1 MQNSTGDGSA
11 GAGPPPQPDQAAL
24 EREALGRVAH
34 ALRHYR
40 SGAGLEVARWQ
51 HNLNQLGE
59 RHRALVPQLPEK
71 IAAARQCIYRNH
83 LFLSSLLAMF
93 EEDSGWAPPHL
104 APANAAAD
112 EYEDGV
118 GAAVAPQDHEKVRYV
133 LKNCARDWSAEG
145 AAEREQ
151 SYGRITAELRRL
163 FASWPADAPEP
174 PSVLV
179 PGAGLGRLCLEIVNM
194 GFQAQGNEFSYFM
207 LLASAYLL
215 NGIER
220 PEQWTIH
227 PWCHQSC
234 NQPSVADQLRGVSIP
249 DVHPAELVAG
259 PGLLSMSAG
268 DFAEVYAAPEYA
280 EAFDAVACCFFLDTA
295 HNVLEYLEVIWH
307 TLRPGCYFV
316 NLGPLLYHWADAHMY
331 LEGEEL
337 SVELSLEEVKAAA
350 ARVGFKLLRDEM
362 VTAAFL
368 RNERSM
374 MQSSTYNCAFWTMQK
389 VDRAAAAAA
398 SAPAA
403 GAAAGQQ
410 PAST

>member
-1 MQNSTGDGSA
+1 MQGQPGNGSA
-11 GAGPPPQPDQAAL
+11 EAGATPQPDQAAL

-34 ALRHYR
+34 AVRHYR

-51 HNLNQLGE
+51 HNLNQLSE
-59 RHRALVPQLPEK
+59 WHRAMVPQLAEK

-83 LFLSSLLAMF
+83 LFLSAMLAMF

-112 EYEDGV
+112 EYEDKV
-118 GAAVAPQDHEKVRYV
+118 GAAVAPQDHDKVRYV

-145 AAEREQ
+145 AAERAQ

-163 FASWPADAPEP
+163 FAGWPADAPQP

-179 PGAGLGRLCLEIVNM
+179 PGAGLARLCLEIVNM

-215 NGIER
+215 NGVER
-220 PEQWTIH
+220 AEQWTIH
-227 PWCHQSC
+227 PWCTASC
-234 NQPSVADQLRGVSIP
+234 NQPTVADQLRGVPIP
-249 DVHPAELVAG
+249 DVYPAELVPA
-259 PGLLSMSAG
+259 PGLLSMSAVGGRG
-268 DFAEVYAAPEYA
+268 DFAEVYASPEYA

-307 TLRPGCYFV
+307 ALRPGGYFV
-316 NLGPLLYHWADAHMY
+316 NLGPLLYHWADAHTY

-350 ARVGFKLLRDEM
+350 AQVGFKLVRDEM
-362 VTAAFL
+362 VPAAFL
-368 RNERSM
+368 CNERSM

-389 VDRAAAAAA
+389 VDRAAAATM
-398 SAPAA
+398 AA
-403 GAAAGQQ
+403 GAAADQ
-410 PAST
+410 PAAK